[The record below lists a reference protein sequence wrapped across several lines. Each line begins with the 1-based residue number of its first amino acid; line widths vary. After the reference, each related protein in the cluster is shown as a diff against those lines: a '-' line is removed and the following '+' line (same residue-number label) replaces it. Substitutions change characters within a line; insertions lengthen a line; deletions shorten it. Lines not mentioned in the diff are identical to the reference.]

1 MQDSSRIDPL
11 LKALLISFSV
21 FVFGMLATN
30 DSVRLSILSPL
41 TGY

>member
-1 MQDSSRIDPL
+1 MQESNRMDPM

-30 DSVRLSILSPL
+30 DAVRLSIMHPFSGL
-41 TGY
+41 